1 MDGFG
6 ERRDQLEELFA
17 LLVDAVDTLPRR
29 DENLIALRERTA
41 EREHVHATPLDR
53 RLEHR
58 LRLALLHLEA
68 HDLPTV
74 VTDHEL
80 LLLLLAHRKQLH
92 RVPVRDRAHLFRSGR
107 RAQNLRAVPAGDASG
122 GSRLAPGSGRGAR
135 GRAPWRSRRCAKRGS
150 SGPEPGQNPMS
161 GIPTCRK
168 IRVRARGCFLRG
180 QNIYASVRGPGA
192 CSTPPMAD
200 MWSRMLDESGLGE
213 LAMESGLP
221 LPSAS
226 RAALCFRGCA
236 SRDAPLCH
244 TRAQAALRR
253 PLPTRSFSARRSA
266 GSMMPTTG
274 ILRARCR
281 RTTTRLSS
289 TMIGAQR
296 SRAARARACRGRLT
310 RGAFVPH
317 YTARARRSAPNAR

>member
-1 MDGFG
+1 MQRSWQPSWARGRRRARARARASLKKTRNGRGLGARISHQRVILGFASEVLDRERVHSVVAHEEAVVVPVFILVVDVLAAGPHVGVLDVHVMDGFG

-150 SGPEPGQNPMS
+150 SGPEPFS
-161 GIPTCRK
+161 GDPYLPEDPIEFARAGASCAAKIFTRAFAGRGLAPLHPWPTCGRECST
-168 IRVRARGCFLRG
+168 RADLANSPWSRGSRCPVRRAR
-180 QNIYASVRGPGA
+180 
-192 CSTPPMAD
+192 
-200 MWSRMLDESGLGE
+200 
-213 LAMESGLP
+213 
-221 LPSAS
+221 
-226 RAALCFRGCA
+226 LC
-236 SRDAPLCH
+236 
-244 TRAQAALRR
+244 
-253 PLPTRSFSARRSA
+253 
-266 GSMMPTTG
+266 
-274 ILRARCR
+274 
-281 RTTTRLSS
+281 
-289 TMIGAQR
+289 
-296 SRAARARACRGRLT
+296 
-310 RGAFVPH
+310 AFGGVCI
-317 YTARARRSAPNAR
+317 A